1 MDIPHSDPPI
11 AHCAAFGLLLYLPNV
26 LEELVCVD
34 TFATFEACATFEHVV
49 ESVVMAILP
58 IQPEVTDHCA
68 SASMTADIFPYCLA
82 CKCSFGKCGASPLPT
97 GNAPLPLP
105 PLKKPKESS
114 AVSCQSIPL
123 V

>member
-68 SASMTADIFPYCLA
+68 SASMTADLA
-82 CKCSFGKCGASPLPT
+82 TFEEAKGIVCCFLPV
-97 GNAPLPLP
+97 N
-105 PLKKPKESS
+105 
-114 AVSCQSIPL
+114 SIG
-123 V
+123 VNGVYGT